1 MSQAKARLHE
11 ENYWTYVSD
20 IMTGMTIVF
29 LFIAINYIKLASEMA
44 ESVKDI
50 VVDYK
55 KIKEIYE
62 QIIKEEFSEDFE
74 DWDVVFNPEDLSFH
88 FNSSEVLFEEGEA
101 KLSENFKNI
110 LNDFIPRYI
119 FIIKNEAFSNQISVI
134 QIEGHTSS
142 DWGEG
147 KQRGLDAY
155 LKNMELSQNRSANVL
170 NYILNIDDLGENDI
184 WTRNKLSAVGYSS
197 SKILYDVEGQIRQ
210 ENELTS
216 RRVSF
221 KLIMDA
227 KSQLEKIKNSG
238 NEKNLQ

>member
-1 MSQAKARLHE
+1 MPTAKPNINDD
-11 ENYWTYVSD
+11 NYWTYVSD
-20 IMTGMTIVF
+20 IMTGMTIIF

-44 ESVKDI
+44 ETVKDI

-55 KIKEIYE
+55 RIKEIYE
-62 QIIKEEFSEDFE
+62 QMVKEEFSEDFE
-74 DWDVVFNPEDLSFH
+74 DWDAEFNAQDMSFQ
-88 FNSSEVLFEEGEA
+88 FNSSEVLFKKGEA
-101 KLSENFKNI
+101 ELSENFKNI
-110 LNDFIPRYI
+110 LDDFIPRYI
-119 FIIKNEAFSNQISVI
+119 FIIKNEAFTGQITAI

-170 NYILNIDDLGENDI
+170 NYILNIDDIGESDI

-197 SKILYDVEGQIRQ
+197 SKILYDVNGQVRS

-221 KLIMDA
+221 KLIMDTE
-227 KSQLEKIKNSG
+227 SQLNRIR
-238 NEKNLQ
+238 NLDSNRI

>member
-1 MSQAKARLHE
+1 MPTAKPNINDD
-11 ENYWTYVSD
+11 NYWTYVSD
-20 IMTGMTIVF
+20 IMTGMTIIF

-44 ESVKDI
+44 ETVKDI

-55 KIKEIYE
+55 RIKEIYE
-62 QIIKEEFSEDFE
+62 QMVKEEFSEDFE
-74 DWDVVFNPEDLSFH
+74 DWDAEFNPQDMSFQ
-88 FNSSEVLFEEGEA
+88 FNSSEVLFKKGEA
-101 KLSENFKNI
+101 ELSENFKNI
-110 LNDFIPRYI
+110 LDDFIPRYI
-119 FIIKNEAFSNQISVI
+119 FIIKNEAFTGQITAI

-170 NYILNIDDLGENDI
+170 NYILNIDDIGENDI

-197 SKILYDVEGQIRQ
+197 SKILYDVNGQVRS

-221 KLIMDA
+221 KLIMDTE
-227 KSQLEKIKNSG
+227 SQLNRIR
-238 NEKNLQ
+238 NLDSNRI

>member
-1 MSQAKARLHE
+1 MPTAKPKIHE
-11 ENYWTYVSD
+11 DNYWTYVSD
-20 IMTGMTIVF
+20 IMTGMTIIF

-44 ESVKDI
+44 ETVKDI

-55 KIKEIYE
+55 RIKEIYE
-62 QIIKEEFSEDFE
+62 QMVKEEFSEDFE
-74 DWDVVFNPEDLSFH
+74 DWDAEFNPQDMSFQ
-88 FNSSEVLFEEGEA
+88 FNSSEVLFKKGEA
-101 KLSENFKNI
+101 ELSDNFKNI
-110 LNDFIPRYI
+110 LDDFIPRYI
-119 FIIKNEAFSNQISVI
+119 FIIKNEAFTGQITAI

-170 NYILNIDDLGENDI
+170 NYILNIDDIGKNDI

-197 SKILYDVEGQIRQ
+197 SKILYDVNGQVRK
-210 ENELTS
+210 ENELAS

-221 KLIMDA
+221 KLIMDTE
-227 KSQLEKIKNSG
+227 SQLNRIKNLGS
-238 NEKNLQ
+238 NRI

>member
-1 MSQAKARLHE
+1 MPTAKPNINDD
-11 ENYWTYVSD
+11 NYWTYVSD
-20 IMTGMTIVF
+20 IMTGMTIIF

-44 ESVKDI
+44 ETVKDI

-55 KIKEIYE
+55 RIKEIYE
-62 QIIKEEFSEDFE
+62 QMVKEEFSEDFE
-74 DWDVVFNPEDLSFH
+74 DWDAEFNPQDMSFQ
-88 FNSSEVLFEEGEA
+88 FNSSEVLFKKGEA
-101 KLSENFKNI
+101 ELSENFKNI
-110 LNDFIPRYI
+110 LDDFIPRYI
-119 FIIKNEAFSNQISVI
+119 FIIKNEAFTGQITAI

-147 KQRGLDAY
+147 KQRGMDAY

-170 NYILNIDDLGENDI
+170 NYILNIDDIGENDI

-197 SKILYDVEGQIRQ
+197 SKILYDVNGQVRS

-221 KLIMDA
+221 KLIMDTE
-227 KSQLEKIKNSG
+227 SQLNRIR
-238 NEKNLQ
+238 NLDSNRI